1 MIEFQSQ
8 KWSKIR
14 ETRLKYKQWKIFIV
28 EEKCNFCGF
37 LFFILLQFRN
47 DKKLMILPPPV
58 QKMTGRHSVFS
69 SSKMQA
75 KLKNALQLSFATCQ
89 HSPWFLMTFQMMHK
103 PRIRNSNLQF
113 CPISNF
119 NLRCNFLQSLHF
131 TVTLWTLFKCKATSI
146 SFKLSRFS
154 VRCLKTQEVKGF
166 HLHAMTIF
174 ELIHW

>member
-1 MIEFQSQ
+1 MNFRAKNGQ
-8 KWSKIR
+8 KL
-14 ETRLKYKQWKIFIV
+14 ERLDWNTNNEKSSSLRRSAIFV
-28 EEKCNFCGF
+28 VFFSSSFCS
-37 LFFILLQFRN
+37 FRN

-131 TVTLWTLFKCKATSI
+131 TVTLWTSFFKYTESYFYFFHRGKQI
-146 SFKLSRFS
+146 VSFFR
-154 VRCLKTQEVKGF
+154 
-166 HLHAMTIF
+166 
-174 ELIHW
+174 

>member
-1 MIEFQSQ
+1 MKNLHRWGEVQFLWFSFLHPFAVSEMIRNWWYYHHQYKRWQAGIQS
-8 KWSKIR
+8 
-14 ETRLKYKQWKIFIV
+14 L
-28 EEKCNFCGF
+28 
-37 LFFILLQFRN
+37 
-47 DKKLMILPPPV
+47 
-58 QKMTGRHSVFS
+58 S

-131 TVTLWTLFKCKATSI
+131 TVTLWTSFFKYRELLLFLYFI
-146 SFKLSRFS
+146 EGNKLSRFS

>member
-1 MIEFQSQ
+1 
-8 KWSKIR
+8 
-14 ETRLKYKQWKIFIV
+14 
-28 EEKCNFCGF
+28 
-37 LFFILLQFRN
+37 
-47 DKKLMILPPPV
+47 MILPPPV

-131 TVTLWTLFKCKATSI
+131 TVTLWTSFFKYRELLLFLYFI
-146 SFKLSRFS
+146 EGNKLSRFS

-174 ELIHW
+174 ELIHWLYHNCSKLHDQCNDILASLSYLLGNDEFLLLLHCNLL

>member
-1 MIEFQSQ
+1 MRNLHRWGEVHFLWFSFLHPFAVSEMIWNWWYYHHRYKRWQAGIQS
-8 KWSKIR
+8 
-14 ETRLKYKQWKIFIV
+14 L
-28 EEKCNFCGF
+28 
-37 LFFILLQFRN
+37 
-47 DKKLMILPPPV
+47 
-58 QKMTGRHSVFS
+58 S

-103 PRIRNSNLQF
+103 PRRF
-113 CPISNF
+113 A
-119 NLRCNFLQSLHF
+119 
-131 TVTLWTLFKCKATSI
+131 TVTCSSAQFSI
-146 SFKLSRFS
+146 SIYVVISCNPCILQLHYEHFLMLSYFYFFQIVSFS